1 VQGTGAGA
9 GYDPAG
15 RCGWCGV
22 RRRGWSFLRRPGG
35 ACEPDLADDAD
46 AGQHAPRVALAGQV
60 LAAANTAAGR
70 GREVFEAELVERG
83 VDFAVNQADT
93 GTVSGYRFAAPVA
106 AHADQNGEQVWFKAS
121 QLDKKLA
128 WRQLSQVLEPL
139 PVVETE
145 QEFTVRVEAAN
156 DRHWYQVGRA
166 QLEQDWV
173 KAGNQPVDFIQEAL
187 RQDRARLAVMTPTV
201 TAATAQV
208 RGEVSVALNQLAEVR
223 QVADTA
229 GRLRRG
235 RAQDRYHQVAEQ
247 VGHQLGVAVTDQHGS
262 MLPFGTVLGEVLTAR
277 HGGLL
282 TDHARWTQEVQTAET
297 QLTQWSKLEADFES
311 GQQARRDYQQW
322 HQKFSMHAIGD
333 TARAYREH
341 LTALPHAKAYP
352 EREPA
357 PGAQLLAH
365 LADPDQHA
373 GRHQR
378 LADNLTALS
387 DYQRRTTPPPPAP
400 RRAPTKRSRASSAAP
415 TVQPTRNQNRG
426 YGR

>member
-1 VQGTGAGA
+1 MFT
-9 GYDPAG
+9 
-15 RCGWCGV
+15 
-22 RRRGWSFLRRPGG
+22 
-35 ACEPDLADDAD
+35 D
-46 AGQHAPRVALAGQV
+46 AGHHAPRAVLAGQV

-70 GREVFEAELVERG
+70 GRDAFEAELADRG
-83 VDFAVNQADT
+83 IDFAVNQAST

-128 WRQLSQVLEPL
+128 WRVLSQVLEPL
-139 PVVETE
+139 PVVATE
-145 QEFTVRVEAAN
+145 KDFTTRREADN

-173 KAGNQPVDFIQEAL
+173 QAGNQPVDFIQEAL

-208 RGEVSVALNQLAEVR
+208 RGEVSVALGQLGEVR

-229 GRLRRG
+229 GRLRRE
-235 RAQDRYHQVAEQ
+235 RAQDRYHQVAEHL
-247 VGHQLGVAVTDQHGS
+247 GHQLGVAVTDQHGS
-262 MLPFGTVLGEVLTAR
+262 MRPFDTVLNEVLTAR
-277 HGGLL
+277 HGNLL

-297 QLTQWSKLEADFES
+297 QLRQWSKLEADFES

-333 TARAYREH
+333 AARAYREH

-352 EREPA
+352 EGEPD
-357 PGAQLLAH
+357 PVGAQLLGH
-365 LADPDQHA
+365 LAEPDQHA
-373 GRHQR
+373 ARQHR

-387 DYQRRTTPPPPAP
+387 DYQRRTTPPPAP
-400 RRAPTKRSRASSAAP
+400 RRAPTKRPRTSGAAP